1 MATQGTITEVILDAI
16 AQHPGCLIEELTQ
29 TCPAVTWNQVFV
41 AIDQLSRTGHV
52 QLRLE
57 GRGLYRVWCR
67 RPNEPPVVPHHAA
80 RGGSRAPVPVVAKGC
95 AE

>member
-1 MATQGTITEVILDAI
+1 MATHGTISEDILDAI
-16 AQHPGCLIEELTQ
+16 AQHPGCFLEELAQ
-29 TCPAVTWNQVFV
+29 ACPAVTWNQVFA

-67 RPNEPPVVPHHAA
+67 KPHEPP
-80 RGGSRAPVPVVAKGC
+80 
-95 AE
+95 AEAH